1 MIGLLLASPG
11 FSASPSSDADVL
23 IREALKPSAIGENLE
38 RLTDRIG
45 GRVSGTPAMAR
56 AAQWGV
62 EAFKA
67 AGADSVHT
75 EDFTMPF
82 SWAEGATEMSVVA
95 FLTQG
100 VDPKSSS
107 IPTVQFSVRAVS
119 IGWGPSLAPQHHV
132 RVVDIGAGQMEDFV
146 RAGDI
151 NGTILLVPQSELK
164 TWDDLDAEYD
174 KAREVMVRAKRAG
187 VLAIAFQSTRPYE
200 LLYRHTHTEHGEI
213 ESIPMVIVGREDAGR
228 MSRLLAAGE
237 QLYADLAI
245 PNKIGGPVS
254 STNVIAE
261 LRGSEKPDEIVVLG
275 AHLDS
280 WELGTGALDNGCG
293 AALVIDTLRT
303 IKASGLRPKRTI
315 RFILFSGEEQGLLG
329 SRAYVTAHR
338 AEMDKVDAMIAYDDG
353 NGRMTGFSLGGRKD
367 IADELKK
374 LIAPLK
380 GYDATTLTFD
390 TTADTDHF
398 DFLLEGVPTLYA
410 NQVEA
415 NYIINYHAMSDTFD
429 KVDLPEL
436 KKLTAES
443 AVTTFAIA
451 DAPERVGPRL
461 HRAEV
466 EKLLHESHMDDSMKM
481 TGAWKA
487 WESGER
493 GRRN

>member
-1 MIGLLLASPG
+1 MQTTRAFLVGLLGLLLASPV
-11 FSASPSSDADVL
+11 FSASPNSDADVL
-23 IREALKPSAIGENLE
+23 IREALKPSPIGENLE
-38 RLTDRIG
+38 RLTDGIG
-45 GRVSGTPAMAR
+45 GRVTGTPAMSR
-56 AAQWGV
+56 AAEWGV

-75 EDFTMPF
+75 ENFIMPF
-82 SWAEGATEMSVVA
+82 SWAEGATEMRVVA
-95 FLTQG
+95 PESF
-100 VDPKSSS
+100 P
-107 IPTVQFSVRAVS
+107 VRAVS
-119 IGWGPSLAPQHHV
+119 IGWGPALAPQHHV

-151 NGTILLVPQSELK
+151 QGTILLVPQTELK

-174 KAREVMVRAKRAG
+174 KAREVMVRAKRAN

-237 QLYADLAI
+237 PLYADLAI

-254 STNVIAE
+254 SANVIAE
-261 LRGSEKPDEIVVLG
+261 LRGSEKPDEVVVLG

-338 AEMDKVDAMIAYDDG
+338 DEMDKVDAMIAYDDG

-367 IADELKK
+367 VADEVKK

-429 KVDLPEL
+429 KVDLGEL
-436 KKLTAES
+436 KKLVAES